1 MFDLIFKYIGHLNS
15 SKFFGG
21 VVLLFVNIASK
32 YIKIELTPTQRKYL
46 EGTLARQVLLFAITF
61 SSTRDIFKALAL
73 TAIFNVLSGH
83 LFHEESPYCI
93 IPEKWKR
100 LEKVID
106 TNKDGKISQKE
117 IDSAI
122 KTLEKAQQQN
132 LYNNYPLHW

>member
-21 VVLLFVNIASK
+21 IVLLFVNIASK

-46 EGTLARQVLLFAITF
+46 EGTFARQVLLFAITF

-83 LFHEESPYCI
+83 LLHEESPYCI
-93 IPEKWKR
+93 IPEKWKQ

-117 IDSAI
+117 IDMAI

-132 LYNNYPLHW
+132 MYNNYPLHW

>member
-1 MFDLIFKYIGHLNS
+1 MIFKYIGHLNS
-15 SKFFGG
+15 SKFFAG

-46 EGTLARQVLLFAITF
+46 EGTFARQVLLFAITF

-83 LFHEESPYCI
+83 LLHEESPYCI
-93 IPEKWKR
+93 IPEKWKQ

-117 IDSAI
+117 IDIAI

-132 LYNNYPLHW
+132 LYGNYPLHW

>member
-93 IPEKWKR
+93 IPEKWKQ